1 MPDNNDKELPEILP
15 CASCGGR
22 NQHIESSRPEGRVA
36 DIWRVTCP
44 CGGAS
49 AMWSVS
55 KSAAV
60 RLWNRYMSEAKG
72 QRK

>member
-1 MPDNNDKELPEILP
+1 MPKIELEIPETLP
-15 CASCGGR
+15 CASCGGKS
-22 NQHIESSRPEGRVA
+22 QHLEATRPEGRMADVYRVA
-36 DIWRVTCP
+36 CA

-49 AMWSVS
+49 AMWAVS

-72 QRK
+72 RRR